1 MCVHVIA
8 CACVVES
15 CGQKVSGRFQ
25 QVVGGYMVASP
36 PVSRHLEEEKKKRR
50 KFVLLSFCSVQFKLH
65 HIHLV
70 SARGFVSV
78 AQDPGETPTFVC
90 GSETSRDLFSFF
102 FFFTFFLPWCPHCS
116 SWGSPSLWA
125 DVVAMAPLRKKR
137 WLAEREERS
146 SDGSPGGRLTP
157 VAIWETTCVEARW
170 RIWWDL

>member
-1 MCVHVIA
+1 MIA
-8 CACVVES
+8 CICVVES
-15 CGQKVSGRFQ
+15 CGQKVSGRVQ

-36 PVSRHLEEEKKKRR
+36 PVSRHLEEEKKKGEN
-50 KFVLLSFCSVQFKLH
+50 LSSCPFVQFLQITSH
-65 HIHLV
+65 PPCQR
-70 SARGFVSV
+70 SRFCFSCTGSSV
-78 AQDPGETPTFVC
+78 AQKHPESF
-90 GSETSRDLFSFF
+90 FFF
-102 FFFTFFLPWCPHCS
+102 FFFTFFLPWGPHCS

-157 VAIWETTCVEARW
+157 VAIWETSCVEARW